1 MRHGPWAA
9 LQQRWKRS
17 QQRWKRS
24 QQRWKRSQWRK
35 RLGTIRNLR
44 RENHKDK
51 ALQGFQKFIMPDE
64 GESDEK
70 KKEVL
75 DLVDEQKKP
84 SRRERQREKAAGQ
97 KTVQDKKDEALD
109 ILDEDEQKK
118 AAVRKTEKS
127 GKKQLPSISKLTDDQ
142 QDPDFVVG
150 GGSAEAPEEVDE
162 SEEGGVVEGNTI
174 SIKPPIIVSVLA
186 EMMGLKPF
194 EIMKDLI
201 ALEVFVAPNQAI
213 EPEVAEKVC
222 EQHGFVF
229 EREKREKGG
238 GVHKVEEVIEEPEPE
253 EDEPAEKLE
262 LRAPIITFMGHVD
275 HGKTSLLD
283 YIRKSKVVDGEA
295 GGITQHIGAYRVEH
309 EGHPITFIDTPGHA
323 IFTEMRAR
331 GADVTDIVVLVV
343 AADDGI
349 MPQTKEAISHAK
361 AADKTIIV
369 AVNKCDVVGADP
381 MKVRTQLMEHDLMST
396 DLGGKTETVEV
407 SAITGQG
414 MNELAE
420 LMALQAEV
428 LELRANPAAN
438 ARAAVIEAKIQ
449 PGKGPTATVVVEAG
463 TLKVG
468 TPFICGPYAGKV
480 KSLFNDRNEQVKEA
494 GPATPVEVLGFAELP
509 NVGDELVAME
519 NERAA
524 KKLSDER
531 QLELRQ
537 ERLERPKKSRME
549 DMMALVQ
556 GGQKVELKLILKC
569 DVQGSVEAIRGA
581 IGDVESDKV
590 DVNFI
595 HAAAGSISESDI
607 LLASSSDAVVLG
619 FNVKVESNAVKAAKR
634 EGVQVKLYSIVYEL
648 IDQVRDAM
656 LGMLE
661 PELRENIL
669 GHAEVKQVFKVKRG
683 RAAGCLISD
692 GKVTRTAHARVV
704 RDGTPVF
711 DGKMSTLRRIQDDV
725 EEVKQGIECGIRL
738 GEFNEYEVGDVIE
751 CYELEKIEQTL

>member
-1 MRHGPWAA
+1 
-9 LQQRWKRS
+9 
-17 QQRWKRS
+17 
-24 QQRWKRSQWRK
+24 
-35 RLGTIRNLR
+35 
-44 RENHKDK
+44 
-51 ALQGFQKFIMPDE
+51 MPDN
-64 GESDEK
+64 GDSDK

-75 DLVDEQKKP
+75 DLVDGPKKP
-84 SRRERQREKAAGQ
+84 SRRERQRAQASEQ
-97 KTVQDKKDEALD
+97 KTVQDRKDEALD

-118 AAVRKTEKS
+118 TAVRKTEKS
-127 GKKQLPSISKLTDDQ
+127 GKKQLPSISKLVEEEDGDFTAPI
-142 QDPDFVVG
+142 DPNG
-150 GGSAEAPEEVDE
+150 AGEEVEVADDA
-162 SEEGGVVEGNTI
+162 GVVEGNTI

-213 EPEVAEKVC
+213 EPEIAEKVC

-262 LRAPIITFMGHVD
+262 FRAPIITFMGHVD

-283 YIRKSKVVDGEA
+283 YLRQSKVVDGEA

-309 EGHPITFIDTPGHA
+309 GGHPITFIDTPGHA

-361 AADKTIIV
+361 AAGKTIIV
-369 AVNKCDVVGADP
+369 AINKCDVTGADP
-381 MKVRTQLMEHDLMST
+381 MRVKTQLMEHELMSA
-396 DLGGKTETVEV
+396 DLGGKTEVVEV

-414 MNELAE
+414 MDELAE

-428 LELRANPAAN
+428 LELKANPEAN

-463 TLKVG
+463 TLRVG

-480 KSLFNDRNEQVKEA
+480 KLLLDDRGEKVKEA

-537 ERLERPKKSRME
+537 SRLERPKKSRME
-549 DMMALVQ
+549 DMLARVQ
-556 GGQKVELKLILKC
+556 GGQKVELKIILKC

-607 LLASSSDAVVLG
+607 LLASSADAVVLG
-619 FNVKVESNAVKAAKR
+619 FNIKVESNAVKAAKR

-648 IDQVRDAM
+648 IDQVKDAM
-656 LGMLE
+656 LGLLE
-661 PELRENIL
+661 PELREKVI

-683 RAAGCLISD
+683 RAAGCLVAD
-692 GKVTRTAHARVV
+692 GKVTRTAHARVM

-738 GEFNEYEVGDVIE
+738 GEFNEYEEGDVIE
-751 CYELEKIEQTL
+751 CYEREKIDQTL

>member
-1 MRHGPWAA
+1 MLNKGD
-9 LQQRWKRS
+9 S
-17 QQRWKRS
+17 
-24 QQRWKRSQWRK
+24 
-35 RLGTIRNLR
+35 
-44 RENHKDK
+44 DK
-51 ALQGFQKFIMPDE
+51 Q
-64 GESDEK
+64 
-70 KKEVL
+70 KEVL

-84 SRRERQREKAAGQ
+84 SRRERQRAQAAEQ

-109 ILDEDEQKK
+109 IIDEDEQKK
-118 AAVRKTEKS
+118 AAAVRKTEKS
-127 GKKQLPSISKLTDDQ
+127 GKKQLPSISKLTDEI
-142 QDPDFVVG
+142 QDPDFVVSEG
-150 GGSAEAPEEVDE
+150 PL
-162 SEEGGVVEGNTI
+162 EEGEAKEESGVIEGNTI

-201 ALEVFVAPNQAI
+201 QLEVFVAPNQAI
-213 EPEVAEKVC
+213 EPEVAENVC

-253 EDEPAEKLE
+253 EHEPAEKLE

-283 YIRKSKVVDGEA
+283 YVRKSKVVDGEA

-349 MPQTKEAISHAK
+349 MPQTREAISHAK
-361 AADKTIIV
+361 AANKTIIV
-369 AVNKCDVVGADP
+369 AINKCDVAGADP
-381 MKVRTQLMEHDLMST
+381 MKVKTQLMEHDLMST
-396 DLGGKTETVEV
+396 DLGGSTETVEV

-414 MNELAE
+414 MDELAE

-428 LELRANPAAN
+428 LELKANPGAN
-438 ARAAVIEAKIQ
+438 ARAAVIEAKVQ
-449 PGKGPTATVVVEAG
+449 AGKGPTATVIVETG
-463 TLKVG
+463 TLEVG

-480 KSLFNDRNEQVKEA
+480 KSLLNDRNEQVQEA
-494 GPATPVEVLGFAELP
+494 GPAVPVEVLGFAELP
-509 NVGDELVAME
+509 NVGDELVVME

-531 QLELRQ
+531 QLERRQ

-549 DMMALVQ
+549 DMLALVE
-556 GGQKVELKLILKC
+556 GGQKVELKLVLKC
-569 DVQGSVEAIRGA
+569 DVQGSVGAIKGA

-634 EGVQVKLYSIVYEL
+634 EGVQIKLYSIVYEL
-648 IDQVRDAM
+648 IDQVKDAM
-656 LGMLE
+656 LGLLE
-661 PELRENIL
+661 PELREKIL
-669 GHAEVKQVFKVKRG
+669 GHAEVKQIFKVKRG
-683 RAAGCLISD
+683 RAAGCLVSD
-692 GKVTRTAHARVV
+692 GRVTRTAHARVL

-725 EEVKQGIECGIRL
+725 EDVKQGIECGIRL
-738 GEFNEYEVGDVIE
+738 GEFNEYEVGDLIE
-751 CYELEKIEQTL
+751 CYELEKIDQTL

>member
-1 MRHGPWAA
+1 
-9 LQQRWKRS
+9 
-17 QQRWKRS
+17 
-24 QQRWKRSQWRK
+24 
-35 RLGTIRNLR
+35 
-44 RENHKDK
+44 
-51 ALQGFQKFIMPDE
+51 MPDN
-64 GESDEK
+64 GDSDK

-75 DLVDEQKKP
+75 DLVDGPKKP
-84 SRRERQREKAAGQ
+84 SRRERQRAQASEQ
-97 KTVQDKKDEALD
+97 KTVQDRKDEALD

-118 AAVRKTEKS
+118 TAVRKTEKS
-127 GKKQLPSISKLTDDQ
+127 GKKQLPSISKLVEEEDG
-142 QDPDFVVG
+142 DFV
-150 GGSAEAPEEVDE
+150 APIDPNGAGEDVEVADDA
-162 SEEGGVVEGNTI
+162 GVVEGNTI

-213 EPEVAEKVC
+213 EPEIAEKVC

-262 LRAPIITFMGHVD
+262 FRAPIITFMGHVD

-283 YIRKSKVVDGEA
+283 YLRQSKVVDGEA

-309 EGHPITFIDTPGHA
+309 GGHPITFIDTPGHA

-361 AADKTIIV
+361 AAGKTIIV
-369 AVNKCDVVGADP
+369 AINKCDVTGADP
-381 MKVRTQLMEHDLMST
+381 MRVKTQLMEHDLMSA
-396 DLGGKTETVEV
+396 DLGGKTEVVEV

-414 MNELAE
+414 MDELAE

-428 LELRANPAAN
+428 LELKANPEAN

-463 TLKVG
+463 TLRVG

-480 KSLFNDRNEQVKEA
+480 KLLLDDRGEKVKEA

-509 NVGDELVAME
+509 NVGDELVAMD

-537 ERLERPKKSRME
+537 SRLERPKKSRME
-549 DMMALVQ
+549 DMLARVQ
-556 GGQKVELKLILKC
+556 GGQKVELKIILKC

-607 LLASSSDAVVLG
+607 LLASSADAVVLG
-619 FNVKVESNAVKAAKR
+619 FNIKVESNAVKAAKR

-648 IDQVRDAM
+648 IDQVKDAM
-656 LGMLE
+656 LGLLE
-661 PELRENIL
+661 PELREKVL

-683 RAAGCLISD
+683 RAAGCLVAD
-692 GKVTRTAHARVV
+692 GKVTRTAHARVM

-738 GEFNEYEVGDVIE
+738 GEFNEYEEGDVIE
-751 CYELEKIEQTL
+751 CYELEKIDQTL

>member
-1 MRHGPWAA
+1 
-9 LQQRWKRS
+9 
-17 QQRWKRS
+17 
-24 QQRWKRSQWRK
+24 
-35 RLGTIRNLR
+35 
-44 RENHKDK
+44 
-51 ALQGFQKFIMPDE
+51 MPDK
-64 GESDEK
+64 GDSDK

-75 DLVDEQKKP
+75 DLVDEQNKP
-84 SRRERQREKAAGQ
+84 SRRERQRAQAAEQ

-109 ILDEDEQKK
+109 IIDEDEQKK
-118 AAVRKTEKS
+118 AAAVRKTEKS
-127 GKKQLPSISKLTDDQ
+127 GKKQLPSISKLTDEV
-142 QDPDFVVG
+142 QDPDFVVSG
-150 GGSAEAPEEVDE
+150 EPL
-162 SEEGGVVEGNTI
+162 EEGEAEEEIGVVEGNTI

-201 ALEVFVAPNQAI
+201 QLEVFVAPNQAI
-213 EPEVAEKVC
+213 EPEVAENVC

-253 EDEPAEKLE
+253 EHEPAEKLE

-283 YIRKSKVVDGEA
+283 YVRKSKVVDGEA

-309 EGHPITFIDTPGHA
+309 EGRPITFIDTPGHA

-349 MPQTKEAISHAK
+349 MPQTREAISHAK
-361 AADKTIIV
+361 AANKTIIV
-369 AVNKCDVVGADP
+369 AINKCDVVGADP
-381 MKVRTQLMEHDLMST
+381 MKVKTQLMEHDLMST
-396 DLGGKTETVEV
+396 DLGGSTETVEV

-414 MNELAE
+414 MDELAE

-428 LELRANPAAN
+428 LELKANPGAN
-438 ARAAVIEAKIQ
+438 ARAAVIEAKVQ
-449 PGKGPTATVVVEAG
+449 AGKGPTATVIVETG
-463 TLKVG
+463 TLEVG

-480 KSLFNDRNEQVKEA
+480 KSLLNDRNEQVQEA
-494 GPATPVEVLGFAELP
+494 GPAVPVEVLGFAELP
-509 NVGDELVAME
+509 NVGDELVVME

-531 QLELRQ
+531 QLERRQ
-537 ERLERPKKSRME
+537 ERLERPQKSRME
-549 DMMALVQ
+549 DMLALVE
-556 GGQKVELKLILKC
+556 GGQKVELKLVLKC
-569 DVQGSVEAIRGA
+569 DVQGSVGAIKGA

-634 EGVQVKLYSIVYEL
+634 EGVQIKLYSIVYEL
-648 IDQVRDAM
+648 IDQVKDAM
-656 LGMLE
+656 LGLLE
-661 PELRENIL
+661 PELREKIL
-669 GHAEVKQVFKVKRG
+669 GHAEVKQIFKVKRG
-683 RAAGCLISD
+683 RAAGCLVSD
-692 GKVTRTAHARVV
+692 GRVTRTAHARVL

-725 EEVKQGIECGIRL
+725 EDVKQGIECGIRL
-738 GEFNEYEVGDVIE
+738 GEFNEYEVGDLIE
-751 CYELEKIEQTL
+751 CYELEKIDQTL

>member
-1 MRHGPWAA
+1 
-9 LQQRWKRS
+9 
-17 QQRWKRS
+17 
-24 QQRWKRSQWRK
+24 
-35 RLGTIRNLR
+35 
-44 RENHKDK
+44 
-51 ALQGFQKFIMPDE
+51 MPEKGD
-64 GESDEK
+64 SDE

-75 DLVDEQKKP
+75 DLVEEQKKP
-84 SRRERQREKAAGQ
+84 SRRERQRARAAGQ
-97 KTVQDKKDEALD
+97 KTVQDKKDEALN
-109 ILDEDEQKK
+109 ILDEEEQKK

-127 GKKQLPSISKLTDDQ
+127 GKKQLPSISKLTDEV
-142 QDPDFVVG
+142 QDPDFVVSG
-150 GGSAEAPEEVDE
+150 DSSEDVEAE
-162 SEEGGVVEGNTI
+162 EEGGVVEGNTI

-201 ALEVFVAPNQAI
+201 QLEVFVAPNQAI

-262 LRAPIITFMGHVD
+262 FRAPIITFMGHVD

-349 MPQTKEAISHAK
+349 MPQTREAISHAR

-369 AVNKCDVVGADP
+369 AINKCDVAGADP
-381 MKVRTQLMEHDLMST
+381 MKVKTQLMEHDLMST
-396 DLGGKTETVEV
+396 DLGGKIETVEV

-414 MNELAE
+414 MDELAE

-428 LELRANPAAN
+428 LELKANPGAN

-449 PGKGPTATVVVEAG
+449 AGKGPTATVVVEAG
-463 TLKVG
+463 TLEVG

-480 KSLFNDRNEQVKEA
+480 KSLLNDRNEQVGQA

-531 QLELRQ
+531 QLERRQ
-537 ERLERPKKSRME
+537 ERLERPQKSRME
-549 DMMALVQ
+549 DMLALVE
-556 GGQKVELKLILKC
+556 GGQKVTLKLILKC
-569 DVQGSVEAIRGA
+569 DVQGSVEAICRA

-590 DVNFI
+590 EVNFI

-619 FNVKVESNAVKAAKR
+619 FNVKVESNGVKAAKR

-648 IDQVRDAM
+648 IDQVKDAM
-656 LGMLE
+656 LGLLE
-661 PELRENIL
+661 PELREKIL

-683 RAAGCLISD
+683 RAAGCLVSD
-692 GKVTRTAHARVV
+692 GKVTRTAHARVL

-751 CYELEKIEQTL
+751 CYELEKIEQSL

>member
-1 MRHGPWAA
+1 
-9 LQQRWKRS
+9 
-17 QQRWKRS
+17 
-24 QQRWKRSQWRK
+24 
-35 RLGTIRNLR
+35 
-44 RENHKDK
+44 
-51 ALQGFQKFIMPDE
+51 MPDN
-64 GESDEK
+64 GDSDK

-75 DLVDEQKKP
+75 DLVDGPKKP
-84 SRRERQREKAAGQ
+84 SRRERQRAQASEQ
-97 KTVQDKKDEALD
+97 KTVQDRKDEALD

-118 AAVRKTEKS
+118 TTVRKTEKS
-127 GKKQLPSISKLTDDQ
+127 GKKQLPSISKLVEEEDG
-142 QDPDFVVG
+142 DFV
-150 GGSAEAPEEVDE
+150 APIDPNGAGEEVEVANDA
-162 SEEGGVVEGNTI
+162 GVVEGNTI

-213 EPEVAEKVC
+213 EPEIAEKVC

-283 YIRKSKVVDGEA
+283 YLRKSKVVDGEA

-309 EGHPITFIDTPGHA
+309 GGHPITFIDTPGHA

-349 MPQTKEAISHAK
+349 MPQTKEAMSHAK
-361 AADKTIIV
+361 AAEKTIIV
-369 AVNKCDVVGADP
+369 AINKCDVTGADP
-381 MKVRTQLMEHDLMST
+381 MRVKTQLMEHDLMST
-396 DLGGKTETVEV
+396 DLGGKTEVVEV

-414 MNELAE
+414 MDELAE

-428 LELRANPAAN
+428 LELKANPEAN

-463 TLKVG
+463 TLRVG

-480 KSLFNDRNEQVKEA
+480 KLLLDDRGEKVKEA

-537 ERLERPKKSRME
+537 SRLERPKKSRME
-549 DMMALVQ
+549 DMLARVQ
-556 GGQKVELKLILKC
+556 GGQKVELKIILKC

-607 LLASSSDAVVLG
+607 LLASSADAVVLG
-619 FNVKVESNAVKAAKR
+619 FNIKVESNAVKAAKR

-648 IDQVRDAM
+648 IDQVKDTM
-656 LGMLE
+656 LGLLE
-661 PELRENIL
+661 PELREKVI

-683 RAAGCLISD
+683 RAAGCLVAD
-692 GKVTRTAHARVV
+692 GKVTRTAHARVM

-738 GEFNEYEVGDVIE
+738 GEFNEYEEGDVIE
-751 CYELEKIEQTL
+751 CYELEKIDQTL

>member
-1 MRHGPWAA
+1 MPNKGD
-9 LQQRWKRS
+9 S
-17 QQRWKRS
+17 
-24 QQRWKRSQWRK
+24 
-35 RLGTIRNLR
+35 
-44 RENHKDK
+44 DK
-51 ALQGFQKFIMPDE
+51 Q
-64 GESDEK
+64 
-70 KKEVL
+70 KEVL

-84 SRRERQREKAAGQ
+84 SRRERQRAQAAEQ

-109 ILDEDEQKK
+109 IIDEDEQKK
-118 AAVRKTEKS
+118 AAAVRKTEKS
-127 GKKQLPSISKLTDDQ
+127 GKKQLPSISKLTDEI
-142 QDPDFVVG
+142 QDPDFVVSEG
-150 GGSAEAPEEVDE
+150 PL
-162 SEEGGVVEGNTI
+162 EEGEAKEESGVIEGNTI

-201 ALEVFVAPNQAI
+201 QLEVFVAPNQAI
-213 EPEVAEKVC
+213 EPEVAENVC

-253 EDEPAEKLE
+253 EHEPAEKLE

-283 YIRKSKVVDGEA
+283 YVRKSKVVDGEA

-349 MPQTKEAISHAK
+349 MPQTREAISHAK
-361 AADKTIIV
+361 AANKTIIV
-369 AVNKCDVVGADP
+369 AINKCDVAGADP
-381 MKVRTQLMEHDLMST
+381 MKVKTQLMEHDLMST
-396 DLGGKTETVEV
+396 DLGGSTETVEV

-414 MNELAE
+414 MDELAE

-428 LELRANPAAN
+428 LELKANPGAN
-438 ARAAVIEAKIQ
+438 ARAAVIEAKVQ
-449 PGKGPTATVVVEAG
+449 AGKGPTATVIVETG
-463 TLKVG
+463 TLEVG

-480 KSLFNDRNEQVKEA
+480 KSLLNDRNEQVQEA
-494 GPATPVEVLGFAELP
+494 GPAVPVEVLGFAELP
-509 NVGDELVAME
+509 NVGDELVVME

-531 QLELRQ
+531 QLERRQ
-537 ERLERPKKSRME
+537 ERLERPQKSRME
-549 DMMALVQ
+549 DMLALVE
-556 GGQKVELKLILKC
+556 GGQKVELKLVLKC
-569 DVQGSVEAIRGA
+569 DVQGSVGAIKGA

-634 EGVQVKLYSIVYEL
+634 EGVQIKLYSIVYEL
-648 IDQVRDAM
+648 IDQVKDAM
-656 LGMLE
+656 LGLLE
-661 PELRENIL
+661 PELREKIL
-669 GHAEVKQVFKVKRG
+669 GHAEVKQIFKVKRG
-683 RAAGCLISD
+683 RAAGCLVSD
-692 GKVTRTAHARVV
+692 GRVTRTAHARVL

-725 EEVKQGIECGIRL
+725 EDVKQGIECGIRL

-751 CYELEKIEQTL
+751 CYELEKIDQTL

>member
-1 MRHGPWAA
+1 
-9 LQQRWKRS
+9 
-17 QQRWKRS
+17 
-24 QQRWKRSQWRK
+24 
-35 RLGTIRNLR
+35 
-44 RENHKDK
+44 
-51 ALQGFQKFIMPDE
+51 MPDK
-64 GESDEK
+64 GDSDK

-75 DLVDEQKKP
+75 DLVDGPKKP
-84 SRRERQREKAAGQ
+84 SRRERQRAQASEQ
-97 KTVQDKKDEALD
+97 KTVQDRKDEALD
-109 ILDEDEQKK
+109 ILDEGEQKK
-118 AAVRKTEKS
+118 TAVRKTEKS
-127 GKKQLPSISKLTDDQ
+127 GKKQLPSISKLAEEEDVDFAAPV
-142 QDPDFVVG
+142 DPG
-150 GGSAEAPEEVDE
+150 GTGEEVE
-162 SEEGGVVEGNTI
+162 VGSEAGIVEGNTI

-194 EIMKDLI
+194 EIMADLI

-213 EPEVAEKVC
+213 EPEIAEKVC

-283 YIRKSKVVDGEA
+283 YLRKSKVVDGEA

-331 GADVTDIVVLVV
+331 GADVTDIIVLVV

-361 AADKTIIV
+361 AAGKTIIV
-369 AVNKCDVVGADP
+369 AINKCDVTGADP
-381 MKVRTQLMEHDLMST
+381 MRVKTQLMEHDLMST
-396 DLGGKTETVEV
+396 DLGGKTEVVEV

-428 LELRANPAAN
+428 LELKANPEAN
-438 ARAAVIEAKIQ
+438 ARAAVIEAEIQ

-463 TLKVG
+463 TLRVG

-480 KSLFNDRNEQVKEA
+480 KSLLNDRGEQVKKA

-537 ERLERPKKSRME
+537 SRLERPKKSRME
-549 DMMALVQ
+549 DMLARVE
-556 GGQKVELKLILKC
+556 GGQKAELKIILKC

-595 HAAAGSISESDI
+595 HAAAGSVSESDI
-607 LLASSSDAVVLG
+607 LLASSADAVVLG
-619 FNVKVESNAVKAAKR
+619 FNIKVESNAVKAAKR

-648 IDQVRDAM
+648 IDQVKDAM
-656 LGMLE
+656 LGLLE
-661 PELRENIL
+661 PELREKIL

-683 RAAGCLISD
+683 RAAGCLVAD
-692 GKVTRTAHARVV
+692 GKVTRTAHARVM

-738 GEFNEYEVGDVIE
+738 GEFNEYEEGDVIE
-751 CYELEKIEQTL
+751 CYDLEKINQTL

>member
-1 MRHGPWAA
+1 
-9 LQQRWKRS
+9 
-17 QQRWKRS
+17 
-24 QQRWKRSQWRK
+24 
-35 RLGTIRNLR
+35 
-44 RENHKDK
+44 
-51 ALQGFQKFIMPDE
+51 MPDN
-64 GESDEK
+64 GDSDK

-75 DLVDEQKKP
+75 DLVDGPKKP
-84 SRRERQREKAAGQ
+84 SRRERQRAQASEQ
-97 KTVQDKKDEALD
+97 KTVQDRKDEALD

-118 AAVRKTEKS
+118 TAVRKTEKS
-127 GKKQLPSISKLTDDQ
+127 GKKQLPSISKLVEEEDGDFTAPI
-142 QDPDFVVG
+142 DPNG
-150 GGSAEAPEEVDE
+150 AGEEVEVADDA
-162 SEEGGVVEGNTI
+162 GVVEGNTI

-213 EPEVAEKVC
+213 EPEIAEKVC

-262 LRAPIITFMGHVD
+262 FRAPIITFMGHVD

-283 YIRKSKVVDGEA
+283 YLRQSKVVDGEA

-361 AADKTIIV
+361 AAGKTIIV
-369 AVNKCDVVGADP
+369 AINKCDVTGADP
-381 MKVRTQLMEHDLMST
+381 MRVKTQLMEHELMSA
-396 DLGGKTETVEV
+396 DLGGKTEVVEV

-414 MNELAE
+414 MDELAE

-428 LELRANPAAN
+428 LELKANPEAN

-463 TLKVG
+463 TLRVG

-480 KSLFNDRNEQVKEA
+480 KLLLDDRGEKVKEA

-537 ERLERPKKSRME
+537 SRLERPKKSRME
-549 DMMALVQ
+549 DMLARVQ
-556 GGQKVELKLILKC
+556 GGQKVELKIILKC

-607 LLASSSDAVVLG
+607 LLASSADAVVLG
-619 FNVKVESNAVKAAKR
+619 FNIKVESNAVKAAKR

-648 IDQVRDAM
+648 IDQVKDAM
-656 LGMLE
+656 LGLLE
-661 PELRENIL
+661 PELREKVI

-683 RAAGCLISD
+683 RAAGCLVAD
-692 GKVTRTAHARVV
+692 GKVTRTAHARVM

-738 GEFNEYEVGDVIE
+738 GEFNEYEEGDVIE
-751 CYELEKIEQTL
+751 CYELEKIDQTL

>member
-1 MRHGPWAA
+1 
-9 LQQRWKRS
+9 
-17 QQRWKRS
+17 
-24 QQRWKRSQWRK
+24 
-35 RLGTIRNLR
+35 
-44 RENHKDK
+44 
-51 ALQGFQKFIMPDE
+51 MPDN
-64 GESDEK
+64 GDSDK

-75 DLVDEQKKP
+75 DLVDGPKKP
-84 SRRERQREKAAGQ
+84 SRRERQRAKAAGQ

-109 ILDEDEQKK
+109 ILDDDEKK
-118 AAVRKTEKS
+118 KTAVRKTEKS
-127 GKKQLPSISKLTDDQ
+127 GKKQLPSISKL
-142 QDPDFVVG
+142 
-150 GGSAEAPEEVDE
+150 SEEEVDLA
-162 SEEGGVVEGNTI
+162 SEEAPIEIEAAEELEAADSGGVIEGNTI

-194 EIMKDLI
+194 EIMADLI
-201 ALEVFVAPNQAI
+201 ALEVFVAPTQAI
-213 EPEVAEKVC
+213 EPEIAEKVC

-262 LRAPIITFMGHVD
+262 LRAPIITFMGHGD

-283 YIRKSKVVDGEA
+283 YLRKSKVVDGEA

-369 AVNKCDVVGADP
+369 AINKCDVTGADP

-414 MNELAE
+414 MDELAE

-428 LELRANPAAN
+428 LELKANPEAN

-480 KSLFNDRNEQVKEA
+480 KSLLDDRGEQVREA

-519 NERAA
+519 NERAS

-537 ERLERPKKSRME
+537 SRLERPKKSRME
-549 DMMALVQ
+549 DMLALVE
-556 GGQKVELKLILKC
+556 GGQKAELKIILKC
-569 DVQGSVEAIRGA
+569 DVQGSVGAIKGA
-581 IGDVESDKV
+581 IGDVESAKV
-590 DVNFI
+590 EVNFI

-607 LLASSSDAVVLG
+607 LLASSADAVVLG

-648 IDQVRDAM
+648 IDQVKDAM

-661 PELRENIL
+661 PELREKVL
-669 GHAEVKQVFKVKRG
+669 GHADVKQVFKVKRG
-683 RAAGCLISD
+683 RAAGCLVSD
-692 GKVTRTAHARVV
+692 GKVTRTAHARVM

-711 DGKMSTLRRIQDDV
+711 DGKMSTLRRIHDDV

-738 GEFNEYEVGDVIE
+738 GDFDEYEEGDVIE
-751 CYELEKIEQTL
+751 CYELEKIDQTL

>member
-1 MRHGPWAA
+1 
-9 LQQRWKRS
+9 
-17 QQRWKRS
+17 
-24 QQRWKRSQWRK
+24 
-35 RLGTIRNLR
+35 
-44 RENHKDK
+44 
-51 ALQGFQKFIMPDE
+51 MPEKGD
-64 GESDEK
+64 SDE

-75 DLVDEQKKP
+75 DLIDDKKP
-84 SRRERQREKAAGQ
+84 SRRERQRAEAAGQ
-97 KTVQDKKDEALD
+97 KTVQDHKDEALD
-109 ILDEDEQKK
+109 LTDEDELKK
-118 AAVRKTEKS
+118 AAAVKKTENS
-127 GKKQLPSISKLTDDQ
+127 GKTQLPSISKLSEEIA
-142 QDPDFVVG
+142 DPDFIASGLDPVVVK
-150 GGSAEAPEEVDE
+150 EETEEVVLD
-162 SEEGGVVEGNTI
+162 GNTI
-174 SIKPPIIVSVLA
+174 SIKPPIIVSELA
-186 EMMGLKPF
+186 ERMGLKTF

-201 ALEVFVAPNQAI
+201 ALEVFVALTQAI
-213 EPEVAEKVC
+213 EPDIAEKVC

-253 EDEPAEKLE
+253 DDEPEEKLL

-283 YIRKSKVVDGEA
+283 YLRKSKVVDGEA

-361 AADKTIIV
+361 AAGKTIIV
-369 AVNKCDVVGADP
+369 AINKCDVPGADP
-381 MKVRTQLMEHDLMST
+381 MRAKTQLMEHELVPT
-396 DLGGKTETVEV
+396 ELGGSIETVEV

-414 MNELAE
+414 MDKLAE

-428 LELRANPAAN
+428 LELKANPEAN
-438 ARAAVIEAKIQ
+438 ARAAVIEAKVQ
-449 PGKGPTATVVVEAG
+449 PGKGPTATVIVEAG
-463 TLKVG
+463 TLRVG
-468 TPFICGPYAGKV
+468 KPFICGPYAGKV
-480 KSLFNDRNEQVKEA
+480 KGLLNDRNEPVKEA
-494 GPATPVEVLGFAELP
+494 GPAMPVEVLGFDELP

-531 QLELRQ
+531 QLAQRN
-537 ERLERPKKSRME
+537 ERLVRPKKSRME
-549 DMMALVQ
+549 DMLALVR
-556 GGQKVELKLILKC
+556 GGQNVMLKLILKC
-569 DVQGSVEAIRGA
+569 DVQGSVEAIKKA
-581 IGDVESDKV
+581 IGEVESSKV
-590 DVNFI
+590 DVSFI
-595 HAAAGSISESDI
+595 HSAAGSISESDI
-607 LLASSSDAVVLG
+607 LLASSSDSVVLG

-656 LGMLE
+656 LGLLE
-661 PELRENIL
+661 PELREKIT

-683 RAAGCLISD
+683 RAAGCLVSD
-692 GKVTRTAHARVV
+692 GKITRSAHARVL
-704 RDGTPVF
+704 RGRTPVF

-738 GEFNEYEVGDVIE
+738 GEFNEYEEGDIIE
-751 CYELEKIEQTL
+751 CYSLEKIPQTL

>member
-1 MRHGPWAA
+1 
-9 LQQRWKRS
+9 
-17 QQRWKRS
+17 
-24 QQRWKRSQWRK
+24 
-35 RLGTIRNLR
+35 
-44 RENHKDK
+44 
-51 ALQGFQKFIMPDE
+51 MPDN
-64 GESDEK
+64 GDSDK

-75 DLVDEQKKP
+75 DLVDGPKKP
-84 SRRERQREKAAGQ
+84 SRRERQRAQASEQ
-97 KTVQDKKDEALD
+97 KTAQDRKDEALD

-118 AAVRKTEKS
+118 TAVRKTEKS
-127 GKKQLPSISKLTDDQ
+127 GKKQLPSISKLVEEEDGDFTAPI
-142 QDPDFVVG
+142 DPNG
-150 GGSAEAPEEVDE
+150 AGEEVEVADDA
-162 SEEGGVVEGNTI
+162 GVVEGNTI

-213 EPEVAEKVC
+213 EPEIAEKVC

-262 LRAPIITFMGHVD
+262 FRAPIITFMGHVD

-283 YIRKSKVVDGEA
+283 YLRQSKVVDGEA

-309 EGHPITFIDTPGHA
+309 GGHPITFIDTPGHA

-361 AADKTIIV
+361 AAGKTIIV
-369 AVNKCDVVGADP
+369 AINKCDVTGADP
-381 MKVRTQLMEHDLMST
+381 MRVKTQLMEHELMSA
-396 DLGGKTETVEV
+396 DLGGKTEVVEV

-414 MNELAE
+414 MDELAE

-428 LELRANPAAN
+428 LELKANPEAN

-463 TLKVG
+463 TLRVG

-480 KSLFNDRNEQVKEA
+480 KLLLDDRGEKVKEA

-537 ERLERPKKSRME
+537 SRLERPKKSPME
-549 DMMALVQ
+549 DMPARVQ
-556 GGQKVELKLILKC
+556 AGQKVELKIILKC

-607 LLASSSDAVVLG
+607 LLASSADAVVLG
-619 FNVKVESNAVKAAKR
+619 FNIKVESNAVKAAKR

-648 IDQVRDAM
+648 IDQVKDAM
-656 LGMLE
+656 LGLLE
-661 PELRENIL
+661 PELREKVI

-683 RAAGCLISD
+683 RAAGCLVAD
-692 GKVTRTAHARVV
+692 GKVTRTAHARVM

-738 GEFNEYEVGDVIE
+738 GEFNEYEEGDVIE
-751 CYELEKIEQTL
+751 CYELEKIDQTL